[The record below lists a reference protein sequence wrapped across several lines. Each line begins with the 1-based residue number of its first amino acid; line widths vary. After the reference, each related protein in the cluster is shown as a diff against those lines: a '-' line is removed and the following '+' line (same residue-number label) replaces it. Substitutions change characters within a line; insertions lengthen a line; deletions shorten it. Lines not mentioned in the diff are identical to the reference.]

1 MGKTQDLTTDSVM
14 KREVVMERQIVKWK
28 AEHVDFLRLLD
39 LLELQISLFHE
50 GATPRYDV
58 MLDIV
63 YYLTHFADRFHHPR
77 EDVAITKLGERD
89 PSVRALIQ
97 RVLGEH
103 KVIAAA
109 GKQLVEQLDAVLN
122 GALLT
127 RESVEVAAATYLTY
141 YRQHMAQEEKELFP
155 LADKWLLP
163 ADWKSVAAA
172 IPSEDDPLFGK
183 NVKERYRAL
192 HRQIELAT
200 GKWLREKK

>member
-1 MGKTQDLTTDSVM
+1 MRK
-14 KREVVMERQIVKWK
+14 QILKWK

-50 GATPRYDV
+50 GATPSYDV

-63 YYLTHFADRFHHPR
+63 YYLTHFADKFHHPR

-89 PSVRALIQ
+89 ASVRALIQ

-103 KVIAAA
+103 KVIASA
-109 GKQLVEQLDAVLN
+109 GRQLVEQLEAVLN

-141 YRQHMAQEEKELFP
+141 YRHHMAREEQDLFP
-155 LADKWLLP
+155 MVDKVLRP
-163 ADWKSVAAA
+163 ADWKFVQAA
-172 IPSEDDPLFGK
+172 IPTQEDPLFGK
-183 NVKERYRAL
+183 DVKERYRAL
-192 HRQIELAT
+192 RRQIELAA
-200 GKWLREKK
+200 GAARFLDHRRSASGGANA